1 MKVGILGTYC
11 TKFGELWNKSLEDL
25 LAEAQLGAICS
36 AKIKASEID
45 EIFVSNMCS
54 SMTVRQQNL
63 GALATEILN
72 LNIPATTIEGAC
84 ASGGLALRAGVM
96 SVLSGMS
103 KVVMVVGAEKMTDV
117 LPTITASS
125 LAQAASE
132 ESEQIHGATF
142 PGLMAMVTRAYSN
155 QYNISTKQ
163 LASVSVKNHEYGY
176 YNNLAHVRKKIT
188 IDDVE
193 KSPIIADPLRLLHC
207 SPVSDGAAA
216 IILCSEDILKAH
228 KKSTYIIGSGQA
240 SDTLRLQKRQSITE
254 FRSTQIA
261 AQIALKMA
269 HVSIADIDIIEV
281 HDAFSA
287 VELISLEDLG
297 FFSRG
302 TAGIS
307 TDNGETSNGG
317 KLPVNLSGG
326 LKSKGHPVGAT
337 GISQAIEIINQLEGT
352 SAHNQTNNATIGMS
366 HNLGGTGS
374 TATVHIFAKE

>member
-163 LASVSVKNHEYGY
+163 LASVSVKNHEYG
-176 YNNLAHVRKKIT
+176 
-188 IDDVE
+188 
-193 KSPIIADPLRLLHC
+193 
-207 SPVSDGAAA
+207 
-216 IILCSEDILKAH
+216 
-228 KKSTYIIGSGQA
+228 
-240 SDTLRLQKRQSITE
+240 
-254 FRSTQIA
+254 
-261 AQIALKMA
+261 
-269 HVSIADIDIIEV
+269 
-281 HDAFSA
+281 
-287 VELISLEDLG
+287 
-297 FFSRG
+297 
-302 TAGIS
+302 
-307 TDNGETSNGG
+307 
-317 KLPVNLSGG
+317 
-326 LKSKGHPVGAT
+326 
-337 GISQAIEIINQLEGT
+337 
-352 SAHNQTNNATIGMS
+352 
-366 HNLGGTGS
+366 
-374 TATVHIFAKE
+374 

>member
-1 MKVGILGTYC
+1 MKVGILGTHC

-36 AKIKASEID
+36 AKINPQEID
-45 EIFVSNMCS
+45 EVFVSNMCS
-54 SMTVRQQNL
+54 SMTVGQQNL

-72 LNIPATTIEGAC
+72 LKVPATTIEGAC

-96 SVLSGMS
+96 SILSGLS
-103 KVVMVVGAEKMTDV
+103 KIVMVVGAEKMTDV
-117 LPTITASS
+117 LPTVATSS

-155 QYNISTKQ
+155 QYNISTEQ
-163 LASVSVKNHEYGY
+163 LASVSVKNHEHGY
-176 YNNLAHVRKKIT
+176 SNNLAHVCKKIT

-193 KSPIIADPLRLLHC
+193 KSPMIADPLRLLHC

-216 IILCSEDILKAH
+216 IILCSEDVAKALG
-228 KKSTYIIGSGQA
+228 KTTYLIGSGQA
-240 SDTLRLQKRQSITE
+240 SDTLRLQRRQSITE

-261 AQIALKMA
+261 AQTAMKMA
-269 HVSIADIDIIEV
+269 RVSIMDIDIVEV

-297 FFSRG
+297 FFPHG
-302 TAGIS
+302 TAGIP
-307 TDNGETSNGG
+307 TYNGETRHGG

-352 SAHNQTNNATIGMS
+352 SKHNQANNATIGMS

-374 TATVHIFAKE
+374 TAAVHIFAKE